1 VLGVVRLVGRHQRSD
16 FIQCL
21 RWEGAFG
28 QLSNA
33 FSDEGTVGLER
44 MGGKAS
50 SGQGAI
56 HRRGDV
62 SQAVDQG
69 PVEVENDAAHLSAG
83 S

>member
-1 VLGVVRLVGRHQRSD
+1 MLGVVHLVGRHQRSD
-16 FIQCL
+16 FTQCL
-21 RWEGAFG
+21 RGEGAFG

-33 FSDEGTVGLER
+33 FTDEGTVSLER
-44 MGGKAS
+44 VGGKAS

-62 SQAVDQG
+62 SQAVYQR
-69 PVEVENDAAHLSAG
+69 PVEVEYDSAHLSVG